1 MYEICNKKRPTKR
14 GKTNEF
20 YYFFHLT
27 QFYRNLVK
35 YIIIDTILYLYE
47 RIGTTIKNN
56 DLAAKT
62 ICISVLCNN
71 KLF

>member
-1 MYEICNKKRPTKR
+1 MKYVIKKKTYKR

-47 RIGTTIKNN
+47 RIGNNHKNK